1 MKIQKIIL
9 YLPQKGDNMLK
20 IKETIA
26 SIRTF
31 MKGEKRSDSFPPSG
45 YTFNSMSAN
54 GLAFGMTTERA
65 MRFSAVYAAIRLR
78 SNTIA
83 SLPKTLYSIS
93 DNRRETAKDHPVYK
107 LLKNKPNPFQN
118 PFVFWNFINT
128 CVDGWG
134 NSFVLIKREVS
145 ATPKALIPIHPTQ
158 VMISVQAGKKYYNV
172 YGTKY
177 YDGIYSDEDMMH
189 FYFYSID
196 GIKGVNPIEYNAGA
210 IASGIGAQEFGN
222 EYFENKGNIRAV
234 IETEERINKDNA
246 KKFLDNFEESKK
258 YGNPLL
264 THGFKWKNIT
274 AQPDSSQ
281 MIESKTLSIQDV
293 ARIFMVPPHLLGDLS
308 RSTFSNIE
316 HQDIEF
322 VKHYVRPTVKMYE
335 QEIDRKLLF
344 EDERNKIESKFNL
357 DGLLRGDMSA
367 RAEYYQK
374 AVLSGWMSRNE
385 VRQMEY
391 FNPIAGLD
399 EMLYP
404 GNENKIND
412 KNEEE

>member
-1 MKIQKIIL
+1 
-9 YLPQKGDNMLK
+9 
-20 IKETIA
+20 
-26 SIRTF
+26 
-31 MKGEKRSDSFPPSG
+31 
-45 YTFNSMSAN
+45 
-54 GLAFGMTTERA
+54 
-65 MRFSAVYAAIRLR
+65 
-78 SNTIA
+78 
-83 SLPKTLYSIS
+83 
-93 DNRRETAKDHPVYK
+93 
-107 LLKNKPNPFQN
+107 
-118 PFVFWNFINT
+118 
-128 CVDGWG
+128 
-134 NSFVLIKREVS
+134 
-145 ATPKALIPIHPTQ
+145 
-158 VMISVQAGKKYYNV
+158 
-172 YGTKY
+172 
-177 YDGIYSDEDMMH
+177 
-189 FYFYSID
+189 
-196 GIKGVNPIEYNAGA
+196 
-210 IASGIGAQEFGN
+210 
-222 EYFENKGNIRAV
+222 
-234 IETEERINKDNA
+234 
-246 KKFLDNFEESKK
+246 
-258 YGNPLL
+258 
-264 THGFKWKNIT
+264 
-274 AQPDSSQ
+274 

-391 FNPIAGLD
+391 LNPIAGLD